1 MVDCD
6 LVSSGGVSEWFKEP
20 VLKTGDPRK
29 GTVGSNPTPSARI
42 LILNNLALWRSTQV
56 AEEAPLLR
64 V

>member
-1 MVDCD
+1 MVNCD

-29 GTVGSNPTPSARI
+29 GTVGSNPTPSASI
-42 LILNNLALWRSTQV
+42 LILNHLALWRSTQV

>member
-42 LILNNLALWRSTQV
+42 LILNSLALWRSTQV

>member
-42 LILNNLALWRSTQV
+42 LVLNNLALWRSTQV

>member
-1 MVDCD
+1 MVDCE
-6 LVSSGGVSEWFKEP
+6 LVGSGGVSEWFKEP